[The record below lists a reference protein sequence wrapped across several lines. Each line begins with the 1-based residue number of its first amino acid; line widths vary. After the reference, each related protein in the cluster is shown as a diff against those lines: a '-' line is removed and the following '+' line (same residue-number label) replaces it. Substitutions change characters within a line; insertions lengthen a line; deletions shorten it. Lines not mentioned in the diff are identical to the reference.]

1 MTVPSSTMS
10 FNTFE
15 EALDDLIDDWLEDE
29 DPEDIVAALLAKVDA
44 MQVVPEIATSEERID
59 VQEEKD

>member
-1 MTVPSSTMS
+1 MS
-10 FNTFE
+10 FPVSQMAFNTFE

-44 MQVVPEIATSEERID
+44 MQVAPEIATSEERID